1 MKAAY
6 GTPRPLLSLLLLLV
20 WLLLSSDLSA
30 GSVLI
35 GLVLAWIIPLVTRTL
50 WPDEPAIRK
59 PWRIFAYLRRLL
71 WDIFLANLTV
81 ARLVL
86 SARRQPKPAFVS
98 YPLSLEHP
106 LAITIL
112 ASTIT
117 LTPGTVSADISAD
130 RKLLLIHVLDVDDDQ
145 ALVNGI
151 RERYE
156 IPLQEMFP

>member
-1 MKAAY
+1 MKAIY
-6 GTPRPLLSLLLLLV
+6 GAPRPLLSLLLFV
-20 WLLLSSDLSA
+20 IWLLLSSSTSA
-30 GSVLI
+30 GTVVL
-35 GLVLAWIIPLVTRTL
+35 GLVLAWIIPLVTRQL
-50 WPDEPAIRK
+50 WSDEPAIRQ
-59 PWRIFAYLRRLL
+59 PWRIFAYVRRVL
-71 WDIFLANLTV
+71 WDIFLANLSV

-86 SARRQPKPAFVS
+86 SPRRQPKPAFIS

-130 RKLLLIHVLDVDDDQ
+130 RQLLLIHVLDVDDDE
-145 ALVNGI
+145 ALISSI